1 LYFNNIFCNYLK
13 ILIEYLNIL
22 DILRK
27 RFQLECVQR
36 GGNKMSYSQEI
47 SESIAKDKQKKK
59 NGRFKKEKLVPYLFI
74 TPAILMVV
82 CFLFYPI
89 GMVFYYSFQNYDIS
103 APYYNSFAGFDNFV
117 QIFTNDKLFFPS
129 LFNSLKWVVTEVGLQ
144 LLFGLILALL
154 LNQTFKFR
162 GFVRAIA
169 FIPWAISG
177 VLASVIWSLIYN
189 EHMGVLN
196 DILMRFGIV
205 DSPQAFLASTTTA
218 FGAVVVAELW
228 RGIPFF
234 AITLLAALQSIPNE
248 LYEAARVDGASR
260 WKSFIYVTLP
270 QLKNTIVLT
279 TLLRVVWEF
288 NNVDLIFNLTG
299 GGPAHSTTTLTMYIA
314 EIAVHGSNFGYGSA
328 LTVISFAILLIFAAL
343 YLKLSRYEKE

>member
-1 LYFNNIFCNYLK
+1 
-13 ILIEYLNIL
+13 
-22 DILRK
+22 
-27 RFQLECVQR
+27 
-36 GGNKMSYSQEI
+36 MSYSQEV
-47 SESIAKDKQKKK
+47 SKSIINDKEKIRRRKFKKDK
-59 NGRFKKEKLVPYLFI
+59 LIPYLFI
-74 TPAILMVV
+74 TPAIVMVA

-89 GMVFYYSFQNYDIS
+89 GMVFYYSLQNYDIS
-103 APYYNSFAGFDNFV
+103 APFYNSFAGFDNFV
-117 QIFTNDKLFFPS
+117 KIFTEDKLFFPS
-129 LFNSLKWVVTEVGLQ
+129 LVNSLKWVVQEVGLQ
-144 LLFGLILALL
+144 LVFGLILALL
-154 LNQTFKFR
+154 LNQTFKLR
-162 GFVRAIA
+162 GFIRAVA

-196 DILMRFGIV
+196 DLLLRLGIV
-205 DSPQAFLASTTTA
+205 DSPQAFLSSTSTA
-218 FGAVVVAELW
+218 FFAVIIAELW

-260 WKSFIYVTLP
+260 WKSFVYVTLP
-270 QLKNTIVLT
+270 QLKNTIILT

-288 NNVDLIFNLTG
+288 NNVDLLFNLTG

-314 EIAVHGSNFGYGSA
+314 ELAVHGSNFGYGSA
-328 LTVISFAILLIFAAL
+328 LTVISFVILLIFAAL